1 MPKLF
6 GRIDIYGVI
15 AVFYTTIENTLAPPL
30 GVREAL
36 KMVRTLVITVDRDND
51 LGVKAGIRGSV
62 VGRRQVLTAAL
73 RLGIADPEESDTNA
87 ILGALHQHDLLAEGA
102 EPNDEVEIAILTGD
116 ERVGIKSDRNIAQQ
130 LEDVISEFQPD
141 RGILVTDGMEDESV
155 LPILSSRLS
164 IDHVEKIIVRQS
176 KGIEGT
182 YYYIAKAIEDP
193 RWRARLLVPIAVFMM
208 ILGLGMIL
216 PNGAVLIGSMPLLVG
231 VYLLFK
237 GLGAEDRLERL
248 MRDMRES
255 ADAAILSSL
264 LWAVTG
270 VAILLAVVE
279 GYDTY
284 AEFRVDS
291 GGSNILM
298 GLTVLQKSLTWIV
311 LGALAFALSMMVLR
325 WKKGNFSGR
334 SVLIIAFGV
343 VLWTMATA
351 ALEVAIRIT
360 DGGGY
365 EYDVTTIMNDWGQ
378 TLLALFIFW
387 ALRTGVRSWESKQ
400 DTGRYWGV

>member
-1 MPKLF
+1 
-6 GRIDIYGVI
+6 
-15 AVFYTTIENTLAPPL
+15 
-30 GVREAL
+30 
-36 KMVRTLVITVDRDND
+36 MVRTLVMTVDRDND

-62 VGRRQVLTAAL
+62 VGRRHVLTAAL

-87 ILGALHQHDLLAEGA
+87 ILGALHQHDLLVESA
-102 EPNDEVEIAILTGD
+102 EPNDAVEIAILTGD

-141 RGILVTDGMEDESV
+141 RGVLVTDGMEDESV

-193 RWRARLLVPIAVFMM
+193 RWRARLLVPTSIIMM

-216 PNGAVLIGSMPLLVG
+216 PGGGALIGAIPLLVG

-264 LWAVTG
+264 LWSITG
-270 VAILLAVVE
+270 VAVLLAVVE
-279 GYDTY
+279 GYDTFVESKD
-284 AEFRVDS
+284 A
-291 GGSNILM
+291 GLTNILM

-311 LGALAFALSMMVLR
+311 LGALAFALSLMVLR

-334 SVLIIAFGV
+334 SILIIAFGA

-351 ALEVAIRIT
+351 ALEVAIRIAA
-360 DGGGY
+360 GGGY
-365 EYDVTTIMNDWGQ
+365 EYDVTTIMDDWGQ
-378 TLLALFIFW
+378 TLLALFLFW
-387 ALRTGVRSWESKQ
+387 AVRTGVRSWESKQ

>member
-1 MPKLF
+1 MHN
-6 GRIDIYGVI
+6 RVI
-15 AVFYTTIENTLAPPL
+15 CTIIEINVPTRLV
-30 GVREAL
+30 VREVL
-36 KMVRTLVITVDRDND
+36 KVVRTLVITVDRDND

-62 VGRRQVLTAAL
+62 VGRRNVLTAAL

-87 ILGALHQHDLLAEGA
+87 ILGALHQHDLLAENL
-102 EPNDEVEIAILTGD
+102 EPKDEVEIVILTGD

-130 LEDVISEFQPD
+130 FEDVISEFQPD

-155 LPILSSRLS
+155 LPILTSRLS

-182 YYYIAKAIEDP
+182 YYYIVKAIEDP
-193 RWRARLLVPIAVFMM
+193 RWRARLLVPLAVIMM

-216 PNGAVLIGSMPLLVG
+216 PNGGALIGAMPLLLG
-231 VYLLFK
+231 IYLLFK

-270 VAILLAVVE
+270 VAVLLAVVE
-279 GYDTY
+279 GFSTY
-284 AEFRVDS
+284 GEFQGSVPERV
-291 GGSNILM
+291 GSDVTIA
-298 GLTVLQKSLTWIV
+298 LTVLQMSLNWIV
-311 LGALAFALSMMVLR
+311 LAALSFALSLIVLR
-325 WKKGNFSGR
+325 LKKGKFTGR
-334 SVLIIAFGV
+334 SIIVITFGA
-343 VLWTMATA
+343 VLWTISKS

-360 DGGGY
+360 EGIGY
-365 EYDVTTIMNDWGQ
+365 EYDVPTIMDDWGQ
-378 TLLALFIFW
+378 TLLAIFLFW
-387 ALRTGVRSWESKQ
+387 AVRTVVHSWESKQ

>member
-1 MPKLF
+1 
-6 GRIDIYGVI
+6 
-15 AVFYTTIENTLAPPL
+15 
-30 GVREAL
+30 
-36 KMVRTLVITVDRDND
+36 MVRTLVLTVDRDND

-87 ILGALHQHDLLAEGA
+87 ILGALHQHDLLAETS

-116 ERVGIKSDRNIAQQ
+116 ERVGIKSDRIIAQQ
-130 LEDVISEFQPD
+130 LDDVISEFQPD
-141 RGILVTDGMEDESV
+141 RGVLVTDGMEDESV

-193 RWRARLLVPIAVFMM
+193 RWRARLLVPIAIFMI

-216 PNGAVLIGSMPLLVG
+216 PNGSVLIGSMPFILG

-279 GYDTY
+279 GYDTFT
-284 AEFRVDS
+284 EFQED
-291 GGSNILM
+291 GGGGNILM
-298 GLTVLQKSLTWIV
+298 GLTVLQMSLTWIV
-311 LGALAFALSMMVLR
+311 LGALSFALSLMVLR
-325 WKKGNFSGR
+325 WKKGNFSSR
-334 SVLIIAFGV
+334 SILIIAFGI
-343 VLWTMATA
+343 VLWTMSTA
-351 ALEVAIRIT
+351 ALEVAIRIA
-360 DGGGY
+360 DGVGY
-365 EYDVTTIMNDWGQ
+365 EYDVATIMSDWGK
-378 TLLALFIFW
+378 TLLALFAFW
-387 ALRTGVRSWESKQ
+387 AIRTGVRSWESKQ

>member
-1 MPKLF
+1 
-6 GRIDIYGVI
+6 
-15 AVFYTTIENTLAPPL
+15 
-30 GVREAL
+30 
-36 KMVRTLVITVDRDND
+36 MVRTLVITVDRDND

-216 PNGAVLIGSMPLLVG
+216 PNGAILIGSMPLLVG

-284 AEFRVDS
+284 AEFRVDG

-334 SVLIIAFGV
+334 SVLIIAFGA

>member
-1 MPKLF
+1 MHN
-6 GRIDIYGVI
+6 RVI
-15 AVFYTTIENTLAPPL
+15 CTIIEINVPTRLV
-30 GVREAL
+30 VREVL
-36 KMVRTLVITVDRDND
+36 KVVRTLVITVDRDND

-62 VGRRQVLTAAL
+62 VGRRNVLTAAL

-87 ILGALHQHDLLAEGA
+87 ILGALHQHDLLAENL
-102 EPNDEVEIAILTGD
+102 EPKDEVEIVILTGD

-130 LEDVISEFQPD
+130 FEDVISEFQPD

-155 LPILSSRLS
+155 LPILTSRLS

-182 YYYIAKAIEDP
+182 YYYIVKAIEDP
-193 RWRARLLVPIAVFMM
+193 RWRARLLVPLAVIMM

-216 PNGAVLIGSMPLLVG
+216 PNGGALIGAMPLLLG
-231 VYLLFK
+231 IYLLFK

-270 VAILLAVVE
+270 VAVLLAVVE
-279 GYDTY
+279 GFSTY
-284 AEFRVDS
+284 GEFQGSVPERV
-291 GGSNILM
+291 GSDVTIA
-298 GLTVLQKSLTWIV
+298 LTVLQMSLNWIV
-311 LGALAFALSMMVLR
+311 LAALSFALSLIVLR
-325 WKKGNFSGR
+325 LKKGKFTGR
-334 SVLIIAFGV
+334 SIIVITFGA
-343 VLWTMATA
+343 VLWTISKS

-360 DGGGY
+360 EGIGY
-365 EYDVTTIMNDWGQ
+365 EYDVPTIMDDWGQ
-378 TLLALFIFW
+378 TLLAIFVFW
-387 ALRTGVRSWESKQ
+387 AVRTVVHSWESKQ

>member
-1 MPKLF
+1 M
-6 GRIDIYGVI
+6 
-15 AVFYTTIENTLAPPL
+15 
-30 GVREAL
+30 REVSIL
-36 KMVRTLVITVDRDND
+36 VRTLVITVDRDND

-102 EPNDEVEIAILTGD
+102 DPNDEVEIAILTGD

-193 RWRARLLVPIAVFMM
+193 RWRARLLVPISIFMM

-216 PNGAVLIGSMPLLVG
+216 PNGGALIGAMPLLLG

-270 VAILLAVVE
+270 VAVLLAVVE

-284 AEFRVDS
+284 GDISQTET
-291 GGSNILM
+291 SNILL
-298 GLTVLQKSLTWIV
+298 GLEVLQKSLTWIV
-311 LGALAFALSMMVLR
+311 LGALSFALSLMVLR

-334 SVLIIAFGV
+334 SILVIAFGAV
-343 VLWTMATA
+343 MWTMATA
-351 ALEVAIRIT
+351 ALQVAIQIAN
-360 DGGGY
+360 GSGY
-365 EYDVTTIMNDWGQ
+365 EYDVSTIVQDWGD
-378 TLLALFIFW
+378 TILALFIFW
-387 ALRTGVRSWESKQ
+387 AVRTGVRSWESKQ

>member
-1 MPKLF
+1 M
-6 GRIDIYGVI
+6 
-15 AVFYTTIENTLAPPL
+15 
-30 GVREAL
+30 REVSL
-36 KMVRTLVITVDRDND
+36 LVRTLVITVDRDND

-87 ILGALHQHDLLAEGA
+87 ILGALHQHDLIAENA
-102 EPNDEVEIAILTGD
+102 DPNDEVEIAILTGD
-116 ERVGIKSDRNIAQQ
+116 ERVGVKSDRNIAQQ
-130 LEDVISEFQPD
+130 LEDVIAEFQPD

-155 LPILSSRLS
+155 LPILTSRLS

-193 RWRARLLVPIAVFMM
+193 RWRARLLVPISIFMM

-216 PNGAVLIGSMPLLVG
+216 PGGGALIGAMPLLLG

-284 AEFRVDS
+284 GDVSRTET
-291 GGSNILM
+291 SNILL
-298 GLTVLQKSLTWIV
+298 GLEVLQKSLTWIV
-311 LGALAFALSMMVLR
+311 LGALAFALSLMVLR

-334 SVLIIAFGV
+334 SILVIAFGV
-343 VLWTMATA
+343 VMWTMATA
-351 ALEVAIRIT
+351 ALQVAIQIAN
-360 DGGGY
+360 GSGY
-365 EYDVTTIMNDWGQ
+365 EYDVSTIVQDWGN
-378 TLLALFIFW
+378 TILSLFIFW
-387 ALRTGVRSWESKQ
+387 AVRTGVRSWESKQ

>member
-1 MPKLF
+1 M
-6 GRIDIYGVI
+6 
-15 AVFYTTIENTLAPPL
+15 
-30 GVREAL
+30 REVSHL
-36 KMVRTLVITVDRDND
+36 VRTLVITVDRDND

-87 ILGALHQHDLLAEGA
+87 ILGALHQHDLIAENA
-102 EPNDEVEIAILTGD
+102 DPNDEVEIAILTGD
-116 ERVGIKSDRNIAQQ
+116 ERVGVKSDRNIAQQ
-130 LEDVISEFQPD
+130 LEDVIAEFQPD

-155 LPILSSRLS
+155 LPILTSRLS

-193 RWRARLLVPIAVFMM
+193 RWRARLLVPISIFMM

-216 PNGAVLIGSMPLLVG
+216 PGGGALIGAMPLLLG

-284 AEFRVDS
+284 GDVSRTET
-291 GGSNILM
+291 SNILL
-298 GLTVLQKSLTWIV
+298 GLEVLQKSLTWIV
-311 LGALAFALSMMVLR
+311 LGALAFALSLMVLR

-334 SVLIIAFGV
+334 SILVIAFGV
-343 VLWTMATA
+343 VMWTMATA
-351 ALEVAIRIT
+351 ALQVAIQIAN
-360 DGGGY
+360 GSGY
-365 EYDVTTIMNDWGQ
+365 EYDVSTIVQDWGN
-378 TLLALFIFW
+378 TILSLFIFW
-387 ALRTGVRSWESKQ
+387 AVRTGVRSWESKQ
-400 DTGRYWGV
+400 DTGRYWCV

>member
-1 MPKLF
+1 M
-6 GRIDIYGVI
+6 
-15 AVFYTTIENTLAPPL
+15 
-30 GVREAL
+30 REVSHL
-36 KMVRTLVITVDRDND
+36 VRTLVITVDRDND

-87 ILGALHQHDLLAEGA
+87 ILGALHQHDLIAENA
-102 EPNDEVEIAILTGD
+102 DPNDEVEIAILTGD
-116 ERVGIKSDRNIAQQ
+116 ERVGVKSDRNIAQQ
-130 LEDVISEFQPD
+130 LEDVIAEFQPD

-155 LPILSSRLS
+155 LPILTSRLS

-193 RWRARLLVPIAVFMM
+193 RWRARLLVPISIFMM

-216 PNGAVLIGSMPLLVG
+216 PGGGALIGAMPLLLG

-284 AEFRVDS
+284 GDVSSTET
-291 GGSNILM
+291 SNILL
-298 GLTVLQKSLTWIV
+298 GLEVLQKSLTWIV
-311 LGALAFALSMMVLR
+311 LGALAFALSLMVLR

-334 SVLIIAFGV
+334 SILVIAFGV
-343 VLWTMATA
+343 VMWTMATA
-351 ALEVAIRIT
+351 ALQVAIQIAN
-360 DGGGY
+360 GSGY
-365 EYDVTTIMNDWGQ
+365 EYDVSTIVQDWGN
-378 TLLALFIFW
+378 TILSLFIFW
-387 ALRTGVRSWESKQ
+387 AVRTGVRSWESKQ

>member
-1 MPKLF
+1 
-6 GRIDIYGVI
+6 
-15 AVFYTTIENTLAPPL
+15 
-30 GVREAL
+30 
-36 KMVRTLVITVDRDND
+36 MVRTLVITVDRDND

-87 ILGALHQHDLLAEGA
+87 ILGALHQHDLLADNA
-102 EPNDEVEIAILTGD
+102 EPNDAVEIAILTGD
-116 ERVGIKSDRNIAQQ
+116 ERVGIKSDQNIAQQ
-130 LEDVISEFQPD
+130 LEDVIGEFQPD

-216 PNGAVLIGSMPLLVG
+216 PNGIVILGSMPLLVG

-279 GYDTY
+279 GYDTFG
-284 AEFRVDS
+284 EFE
-291 GGSNILM
+291 GEASNILM

-311 LGALAFALSMMVLR
+311 LGALAFALSLMVLR

-334 SVLIIAFGV
+334 SVLVIAFGA

-351 ALEVAIRIT
+351 ALDVAIRIT
-360 DGGGY
+360 TGGGY

-378 TLLALFIFW
+378 TLLALFVFW
-387 ALRTGVRSWESKQ
+387 AVRTAVRSWESKQ

>member
-1 MPKLF
+1 MANYP
-6 GRIDIYGVI
+6 
-15 AVFYTTIENTLAPPL
+15 TIENTLAPPL

-36 KMVRTLVITVDRDND
+36 EMVRTLVITVDRDND

-87 ILGALHQHDLLAEGA
+87 ILGALHQHDLLADNA
-102 EPNDEVEIAILTGD
+102 EPNDAVEIAILTGD
-116 ERVGIKSDRNIAQQ
+116 ERVGIKSDQNIAQQ
-130 LEDVISEFQPD
+130 LEDVIGEFQPD

-182 YYYIAKAIEDP
+182 YYYNAKAIEDP

-216 PNGAVLIGSMPLLVG
+216 PNGIVILGSMPLLVG

-279 GYDTY
+279 GYDTFG
-284 AEFRVDS
+284 EFE
-291 GGSNILM
+291 GEASNILM

-311 LGALAFALSMMVLR
+311 LGALAFALSLMVLR

-334 SVLIIAFGV
+334 SVLVIAFGA

-351 ALEVAIRIT
+351 ALDVAIRIT
-360 DGGGY
+360 TGGGY

-378 TLLALFIFW
+378 TLLALFVFW
-387 ALRTGVRSWESKQ
+387 AVRTAVRSWESKQ

>member
-1 MPKLF
+1 MQ
-6 GRIDIYGVI
+6 
-15 AVFYTTIENTLAPPL
+15 
-30 GVREAL
+30 EAL
-36 KMVRTLVITVDRDND
+36 NMVRTLVMTVDRDND

-155 LPILSSRLS
+155 LPILTSRLS
-164 IDHVEKIIVRQS
+164 IDHIEKIIVRQS

-216 PNGAVLIGSMPLLVG
+216 PNGTVIIGAMPLLVG

-284 AEFRVDS
+284 AEFQTI
-291 GGSNILM
+291 GGGTNILM

-311 LGALAFALSMMVLR
+311 LGALAFALSLMVLR

-334 SVLIIAFGV
+334 SVLVIAFGA

-351 ALEVAIRIT
+351 ALGVAIRIT
-360 DGGGY
+360 EGGGY
-365 EYDVTTIMNDWGQ
+365 EYDVTTIMTDWGQ
-378 TLLALFIFW
+378 TLLALFVFW
-387 ALRTGVRSWESKQ
+387 AVRTGVRSWESKQ

>member
-1 MPKLF
+1 MQ
-6 GRIDIYGVI
+6 
-15 AVFYTTIENTLAPPL
+15 
-30 GVREAL
+30 EAL
-36 KMVRTLVITVDRDND
+36 DMVRTLVMTVDRDND

-155 LPILSSRLS
+155 LPILTRRLS
-164 IDHVEKIIVRQS
+164 IDHIEKIIVRQS

-216 PNGAVLIGSMPLLVG
+216 PNGTVIIGAMPLLVG

-284 AEFRVDS
+284 AEFQTI
-291 GGSNILM
+291 GGGTNILM

-311 LGALAFALSMMVLR
+311 LGALAFALSLMVLR

-334 SVLIIAFGV
+334 SVLVIAFGA

-351 ALEVAIRIT
+351 ALGVAIRIT
-360 DGGGY
+360 EGGGY
-365 EYDVTTIMNDWGQ
+365 EYDVTTIMTDWGQ
-378 TLLALFIFW
+378 TLLALFVFW
-387 ALRTGVRSWESKQ
+387 AVRTGVRSWESKQ

>member
-1 MPKLF
+1 MQ
-6 GRIDIYGVI
+6 
-15 AVFYTTIENTLAPPL
+15 
-30 GVREAL
+30 EAL
-36 KMVRTLVITVDRDND
+36 NMVRTLVMTVDRDND

-87 ILGALHQHDLLAEGA
+87 ILGALHQHDLLVEGA

-155 LPILSSRLS
+155 LPILTSRLS
-164 IDHVEKIIVRQS
+164 IDHIEKIIVRQS

-216 PNGAVLIGSMPLLVG
+216 PNGTVIIGAMPLLVG

-284 AEFRVDS
+284 AEFQTI
-291 GGSNILM
+291 GGGTNILM

-311 LGALAFALSMMVLR
+311 LGALAFALSLMVLR

-334 SVLIIAFGV
+334 SVLVIAFGA

-351 ALEVAIRIT
+351 ALGVAIRIT
-360 DGGGY
+360 EGGGY
-365 EYDVTTIMNDWGQ
+365 EYDVTTIMTDWGQ
-378 TLLALFIFW
+378 TLLALFVFW
-387 ALRTGVRSWESKQ
+387 AVRTGVRSWESKQ

>member
-1 MPKLF
+1 
-6 GRIDIYGVI
+6 
-15 AVFYTTIENTLAPPL
+15 
-30 GVREAL
+30 
-36 KMVRTLVITVDRDND
+36 MVRTLVITVDRDND

-193 RWRARLLVPIAVFMM
+193 RWRARLLVTIAVFMM

-216 PNGAVLIGSMPLLVG
+216 PNGAILIGSMPLLVG

-237 GLGAEDRLERL
+237 GLGAEDRRERL

-284 AEFRVDS
+284 AEFRVDG

-334 SVLIIAFGV
+334 SVLIIAFGA
-343 VLWTMATA
+343 VLWTMAKS

>member
-1 MPKLF
+1 
-6 GRIDIYGVI
+6 
-15 AVFYTTIENTLAPPL
+15 
-30 GVREAL
+30 
-36 KMVRTLVITVDRDND
+36 MVRTLVITVDRDND

-284 AEFRVDS
+284 AEFRVDG

-334 SVLIIAFGV
+334 SVLIIAFGA

>member
-1 MPKLF
+1 
-6 GRIDIYGVI
+6 
-15 AVFYTTIENTLAPPL
+15 
-30 GVREAL
+30 
-36 KMVRTLVITVDRDND
+36 MVRTLVITVDRDND

-87 ILGALHQHDLLAEGA
+87 ILGALHQHDLLADGA

-216 PNGAVLIGSMPLLVG
+216 PNGAILIGSMPLLVG

-284 AEFRVDS
+284 AEFRVDG

-334 SVLIIAFGV
+334 SVLIIAFGA

>member
-1 MPKLF
+1 
-6 GRIDIYGVI
+6 V
-15 AVFYTTIENTLAPPL
+15 
-30 GVREAL
+30 L
-36 KMVRTLVITVDRDND
+36 KVVRTLVITVDRDND

-62 VGRRQVLTAAL
+62 VGRRNVLTAAL

-87 ILGALHQHDLLAEGA
+87 ILGALHQHDLLAENL
-102 EPNDEVEIAILTGD
+102 EPKDEVEIVILTGD
-116 ERVGIKSDRNIAQQ
+116 ERVGVKSDRNIAQQ
-130 LEDVISEFQPD
+130 FEDVISEFQPD

-155 LPILSSRLS
+155 LPILTSRLS

-182 YYYIAKAIEDP
+182 YYYIVKAIEDP
-193 RWRARLLVPIAVFMM
+193 RWRARLLVPLAITMM

-216 PNGAVLIGSMPLLVG
+216 PNGGVLIGAMPLLLG
-231 VYLLFK
+231 IYLLFK

-270 VAILLAVVE
+270 VAVLLAIVE
-279 GYDTY
+279 GFSTY
-284 AEFRVDS
+284 GEFQGTVPERV
-291 GGSNILM
+291 GSDITIA
-298 GLTVLQKSLTWIV
+298 LTVLQMSLNWIV
-311 LGALAFALSMMVLR
+311 LAALSFALSLIVLR
-325 WKKGNFSGR
+325 LKKGKFTGR
-334 SVLIIAFGV
+334 SIIVVTFGA
-343 VLWTMATA
+343 VLWTISKS

-360 DGGGY
+360 EGVGY
-365 EYDVTTIMNDWGQ
+365 EYDVPTIMDDWGQ
-378 TLLALFIFW
+378 TLLAIFLFW
-387 ALRTGVRSWESKQ
+387 AVRTVVHSWESKQ

>member
-1 MPKLF
+1 M
-6 GRIDIYGVI
+6 
-15 AVFYTTIENTLAPPL
+15 
-30 GVREAL
+30 REVSIL
-36 KMVRTLVITVDRDND
+36 VRTLVITVDRDND

-87 ILGALHQHDLLAEGA
+87 ILGALHQHDLLADGA
-102 EPNDEVEIAILTGD
+102 DPNDEVEIAILTGD

-193 RWRARLLVPIAVFMM
+193 RWRARLLVPISIFMM

-216 PNGAVLIGSMPLLVG
+216 PNGGALIGAMPLLLG

-284 AEFRVDS
+284 GDISQTET
-291 GGSNILM
+291 SNILL
-298 GLTVLQKSLTWIV
+298 GLEVLQKSLTWIV
-311 LGALAFALSMMVLR
+311 LGALSFALSLMVLR

-334 SVLIIAFGV
+334 SILVIAFGV
-343 VLWTMATA
+343 VMWTMATA
-351 ALEVAIRIT
+351 ALQVAIQIAN
-360 DGGGY
+360 GSGY
-365 EYDVTTIMNDWGQ
+365 EYDVSTIVQDWGD
-378 TLLALFIFW
+378 TILALFIFW
-387 ALRTGVRSWESKQ
+387 AVRTGVRSWESKQ

>member
-1 MPKLF
+1 
-6 GRIDIYGVI
+6 
-15 AVFYTTIENTLAPPL
+15 
-30 GVREAL
+30 
-36 KMVRTLVITVDRDND
+36 MVRTLVMTVDRDND

-62 VGRRQVLTAAL
+62 VGRRHVLTAAL

-87 ILGALHQHDLLAEGA
+87 ILGALHQHDLLVESA
-102 EPNDEVEIAILTGD
+102 EPNDAVEIAILTGD

-141 RGILVTDGMEDESV
+141 RGVLVTDGMEDESV

-193 RWRARLLVPIAVFMM
+193 RWRARLLVPTSIIMM

-216 PNGAVLIGSMPLLVG
+216 PGGGALIGAMPLLVG

-264 LWAVTG
+264 LWSITG
-270 VAILLAVVE
+270 VAVLLAVVE
-279 GYDTY
+279 GYDTFVESKD
-284 AEFRVDS
+284 A
-291 GGSNILM
+291 GLTNILM

-311 LGALAFALSMMVLR
+311 LGALAFALSLMVLR

-334 SVLIIAFGV
+334 SILIIAFGA

-351 ALEVAIRIT
+351 ALEVAIRIAA
-360 DGGGY
+360 GGGY
-365 EYDVTTIMNDWGQ
+365 EYDVTTIMDDWGQ
-378 TLLALFIFW
+378 TLLALFLFW
-387 ALRTGVRSWESKQ
+387 AVRTGVRSWESKQ

>member
-1 MPKLF
+1 MQ
-6 GRIDIYGVI
+6 
-15 AVFYTTIENTLAPPL
+15 
-30 GVREAL
+30 EAL
-36 KMVRTLVITVDRDND
+36 DMVRTLVMTVDRDND

-155 LPILSSRLS
+155 LPILTSRLS
-164 IDHVEKIIVRQS
+164 IDHIEKIIVRQS

-216 PNGAVLIGSMPLLVG
+216 PNGTVIIGAMPLLVG

-284 AEFRVDS
+284 AEFQTI
-291 GGSNILM
+291 GGGTNILM

-311 LGALAFALSMMVLR
+311 LGALAFALSLMVLR

-334 SVLIIAFGV
+334 SVLVIAFGA

-360 DGGGY
+360 EGGGY
-365 EYDVTTIMNDWGQ
+365 EYDVTTIMTDWGQ
-378 TLLALFIFW
+378 TLLALFVFW
-387 ALRTGVRSWESKQ
+387 AVRTGVRSWESKQ

>member
-1 MPKLF
+1 M
-6 GRIDIYGVI
+6 
-15 AVFYTTIENTLAPPL
+15 
-30 GVREAL
+30 REVSL
-36 KMVRTLVITVDRDND
+36 MVRTLVITVDRDND

-87 ILGALHQHDLLAEGA
+87 ILGALHQHDLIAENA
-102 EPNDEVEIAILTGD
+102 DPNDEVEIAILTGD
-116 ERVGIKSDRNIAQQ
+116 ERVGVKSDRNIAQQ
-130 LEDVISEFQPD
+130 LEDVIAEFQPD

-155 LPILSSRLS
+155 LPILTSRLS

-193 RWRARLLVPIAVFMM
+193 RWRARLLVPISIFMM

-216 PNGAVLIGSMPLLVG
+216 PGGGALIGAMPLLLG

-284 AEFRVDS
+284 GDVSRTET
-291 GGSNILM
+291 SNILL
-298 GLTVLQKSLTWIV
+298 GLEVLQKSLTWIV
-311 LGALAFALSMMVLR
+311 LGALAFALSLMVLR

-334 SVLIIAFGV
+334 SILVIAFGV
-343 VLWTMATA
+343 VMWTMATA
-351 ALEVAIRIT
+351 ALQVAIQIAN
-360 DGGGY
+360 GSGY
-365 EYDVTTIMNDWGQ
+365 EYDVSTIVQDWGN
-378 TLLALFIFW
+378 TILSLFIFW
-387 ALRTGVRSWESKQ
+387 AVRTGVRSWESKQ

>member
-1 MPKLF
+1 
-6 GRIDIYGVI
+6 
-15 AVFYTTIENTLAPPL
+15 
-30 GVREAL
+30 
-36 KMVRTLVITVDRDND
+36 MVRTLVITVDRDND

-87 ILGALHQHDLLAEGA
+87 ILGALHQHDLLAEQA
-102 EPNDEVEIAILTGD
+102 EPNDAVEIAILTGD
-116 ERVGIKSDRNIAQQ
+116 ERVGVKSDRMIAQQ

-193 RWRARLLVPIAVFMM
+193 RWRARLLVPLSVIMI

-216 PNGAVLIGSMPLLVG
+216 PNGGVLIGTMPLLIG
-231 VYLLFK
+231 IYLLFK
-237 GLGAEDRLERL
+237 GLGAEQQLERL
-248 MRDMRES
+248 VREMRES

-264 LWAVTG
+264 LWSVTG
-270 VAILLAVVE
+270 VAILLGVVE
-279 GYDTY
+279 GYDTFADY
-284 AEFRVDS
+284 E
-291 GGSNILM
+291 
-298 GLTVLQKSLTWIV
+298 GLTEKPEGGHFLIGLMVLQSAMTWVV
-311 LGALAFALSMMVLR
+311 LAALAFVLSLMVLR
-325 WKKGNFSGR
+325 WKKGTFSGR
-334 SVLIIAFGV
+334 SIQVIAFGV
-343 VLWTMATA
+343 VLWTMSTS
-351 ALEVAIRIT
+351 ALSVAIRIVS
-360 DGGGY
+360 GAGY
-365 EYDVTTIMNDWGQ
+365 EYDPTTIINDWGA
-378 TLLALFIFW
+378 TMLALFIFW
-387 ALRTGVRSWESKQ
+387 AVRTAVRSWATRQ